1 MKFVNSLEIG
11 IRFIN
16 TKLHKTLS
24 FDGEMYIKEK
34 YTKLFNEILCKTNKF
49 TGFFDFTIKPYY
61 SLNFIDLFKQK

>member
-16 TKLHKTLS
+16 TKLLKTLY
-24 FDGEMYIKEK
+24 GEMYIKEK

-49 TGFFDFTIKPYY
+49 TVFFDFTIKPYY